1 MSILSA
7 EAGFTR
13 LEKDVRDDGI
23 LEIKE
28 NSSGSIVPDSP
39 GGSAVDGFLGKTRT
53 GTGGNSGKAG
63 DFGG

>member
-1 MSILSA
+1 MSHTKRRSRIYQA
-7 EAGFTR
+7 
-13 LEKDVRDDGI
+13 EKDVRDDGI

-53 GTGGNSGKAG
+53 GTRGNSGKAG